1 MTDRQTSTRRP
12 NGFTLTELLMVI
24 VILGILAALATPRV
38 YQTVA
43 RAKVKQAAGV
53 LAADLEQAV
62 ALAGRTR
69 KPVVVAKEAA
79 TTYTIRD
86 RVASGTGTLR
96 LQRVIALTGDQGVTT
111 MTFSRTPLQIFP
123 NGTTDGA
130 FTVTVTGAGI
140 TRTVTVS
147 VAGQVRVT

>member
-1 MTDRQTSTRRP
+1 MTDRTPTTRRP

-43 RAKVKQAAGV
+43 RSKVKQAAGV

-69 KPVVVAKEAA
+69 RPMVVNLESA

-96 LQRVIALTGDQGVTT
+96 LQRVLTLTGDQGVSTLA
-111 MTFSRTPLQIFP
+111 FSRTPLQVFP

-130 FTVTVTGAGI
+130 FTVTVGGAGI
-140 TRTVTVS
+140 SRTVTVS
-147 VAGQVRVT
+147 AAGQVRLN

>member
-1 MTDRQTSTRRP
+1 MTDRPLSARART
-12 NGFTLTELLMVI
+12 GFTLTELLMVI

-53 LAADLEQAV
+53 VAADLEQAV
-62 ALAGRTR
+62 ALAARR
-69 KPVVVAKEAA
+69 RQPVVVSLESAS
-79 TTYTIRD
+79 TYTIRD

-96 LQRVIALTGDQGVTT
+96 LQRVLTLAGDQGVSS
-111 MTFSRTPLQIFP
+111 MTFSRTPLQVFP

-130 FTVTVTGAGI
+130 FTVTVSGAGL
-140 TRTVTVS
+140 TRTITVS
-147 VAGQVRVT
+147 AAGQVRVN